1 MKYLLKYSESKSQ
14 DVCSD
19 LNNICVNYLT
29 ELYDKNFQI
38 TVSDSR
44 SDTSRKAAYKIK
56 ISTPNIYHKWVDI
69 KDDVIQFML
78 FITTYY
84 DIYKM
89 TQTQKNS
96 LTLGIYSVYNIK
108 LYKPQDY
115 VFFRVKGPSRL
126 YLNFDEI
133 IDDTIDD
140 DLMISSI
147 LIYLNPKKNKK
158 PSN

>member
-1 MKYLLKYSESKSQ
+1 MNPRVKTY
-14 DVCSD
+14 VV
-19 LNNICVNYLT
+19 I
-29 ELYDKNFQI
+29 FQI
-38 TVSDSR
+38 NVSDSR
-44 SDTSRKAAYKIK
+44 SDASRKAAYRIK

-84 DIYKM
+84 DIYQM

-96 LTLGIYSVYNIK
+96 LTKGIYSVYNIK

-158 PSN
+158 PSNN